1 MLVVPWDWLVAA
13 GCWIGCVGC
22 VRGGCRS
29 AVEMWLSI
37 AERIPSM
44 ADCTAPWTRLCRLA
58 PLVTC
63 GRLTVL
69 ALVPCWAL
77 TSAVVE
83 ATGAMVPV
91 SAELRLVEAGE
102 EVDILSTRLAVE
114 CFRDPQVS

>member
-1 MLVVPWDWLVAA
+1 MLVGPWGWLAA
-13 GCWIGCVGC
+13 ASCWIGCVGC
-22 VRGGCRS
+22 VCGGCHS

-44 ADCTAPWTRLCRLA
+44 ADWTAPWTRLCKLA
-58 PLVTC
+58 PLVTY

-102 EVDILSTRLAVE
+102 GVTLFVH
-114 CFRDPQVS
+114 